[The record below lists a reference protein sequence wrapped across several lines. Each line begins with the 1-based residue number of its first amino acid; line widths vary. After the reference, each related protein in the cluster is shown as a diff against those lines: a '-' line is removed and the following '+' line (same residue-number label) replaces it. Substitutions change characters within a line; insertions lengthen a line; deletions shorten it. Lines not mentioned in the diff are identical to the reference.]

1 MMRYRLFSLLVQA
14 WPGVEKHLRDRTNR
28 DLVLV
33 LGGQVTRLGLGIVSS
48 ALLAR
53 QLGPDGLG
61 VFSVITAV
69 IAIAITLGD
78 FGLAKSAV
86 RHIVPDLIDRPAT
99 AQHIARVFS
108 HLRLSGAILV
118 SLLVLALGGIVASQL
133 LAGAEM
139 VRPLVW
145 LAALGTLTASISSIP
160 PTILQALKRFPAVVV
175 LQTVTGLLT
184 LLLIGLLF
192 LAGRLNIISALVVG
206 ALTAAIITL
215 VGYGL
220 LPSNWRRTILPPV
233 SLTDPV
239 AQQLWRFGKWLWV
252 SALLAVLLAKLDL
265 LMVNRWV
272 NTTEAGYYA
281 LALNLAVKLEIMNQT
296 LYVVLLPAASA
307 LTSRGQMRAYLG
319 ESMRRSLGFLAL
331 LGAAALLARPFIL
344 LVYGPAFEPSVGLF
358 YLLLAVVVF
367 DLLSLPALLLAYP
380 LDAPRMIA
388 AYHLVMVVAM
398 IAVGVLLIPGWG
410 GTGAALAKLLAKV
423 LGIIFLAVA
432 LTIRWRRNPN
442 APAIG

>member
-1 MMRYRLFSLLVQA
+1 
-14 WPGVEKHLRDRTNR
+14 
-28 DLVLV
+28 
-33 LGGQVTRLGLGIVSS
+33 
-48 ALLAR
+48 
-53 QLGPDGLG
+53 
-61 VFSVITAV
+61 
-69 IAIAITLGD
+69 
-78 FGLAKSAV
+78 
-86 RHIVPDLIDRPAT
+86 
-99 AQHIARVFS
+99 
-108 HLRLSGAILV
+108 
-118 SLLVLALGGIVASQL
+118 
-133 LAGAEM
+133 
-139 VRPLVW
+139 
-145 LAALGTLTASISSIP
+145 
-160 PTILQALKRFPAVVV
+160 
-175 LQTVTGLLT
+175 
-184 LLLIGLLF
+184 
-192 LAGRLNIISALVVG
+192 
-206 ALTAAIITL
+206 
-215 VGYGL
+215 
-220 LPSNWRRTILPPV
+220 
-233 SLTDPV
+233 LTDPV